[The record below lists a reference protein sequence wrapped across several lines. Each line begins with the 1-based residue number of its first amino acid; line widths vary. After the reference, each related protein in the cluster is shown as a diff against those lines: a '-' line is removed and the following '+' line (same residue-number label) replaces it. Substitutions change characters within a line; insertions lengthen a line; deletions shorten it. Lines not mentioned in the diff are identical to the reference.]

1 MVSWVVYIAIGL
13 IIGGAAGFFLGR
25 LDDFS
30 QKEKQAMQ
38 DKLDQAQ
45 KEMANYKHEVTEHF
59 VATAG
64 LVNNLTE
71 SYQAVH
77 EHLAKGAKSLC
88 DHQTFAGSR
97 TSCRFGSSP
106 RRHAARLAQ

>member
-45 KEMANYKHEVTEHF
+45 NI
-59 VATAG
+59 
-64 LVNNLTE
+64 
-71 SYQAVH
+71 
-77 EHLAKGAKSLC
+77 
-88 DHQTFAGSR
+88 
-97 TSCRFGSSP
+97 SSP
-106 RRHAARLAQ
+106 PPGW